1 MQYLE
6 ILYNRI
12 KNFTSMYIT
21 MPDVNMTVIDII
33 EILIISVL
41 FYQVLIWIKSTRAWN
56 LFKGILTILLFV
68 LVAAI
73 FRMTTILWLAEKTVN
88 VGLIALVIIF
98 QPELRN
104 ALSNL
109 GGKNILGKFFS
120 IGKND
125 EAKFSDKTIDELIKA
140 CVSMGKVKTGALIVI
155 EDEIKLHEYIKTGID
170 VDGIITSQLLINIF
184 EKNTPLHD
192 GAVITRGDRVVSATC
207 YLPLS
212 DSLTL
217 SKDLGTRHR
226 AAVGI
231 SEVSDSVTI
240 VVSEE
245 TGKISMAM
253 KGQIYHDV
261 DVEFM
266 RKQLKYLQNRN
277 HEATGLE
284 LLKRRLKNG
293 KKNSEGLDK

>member
-1 MQYLE
+1 
-6 ILYNRI
+6 
-12 KNFTSMYIT
+12 MYIT

-56 LFKGILTILLFV
+56 LFKGILTISLFV

-140 CVSMGKVKTGALIVI
+140 CVLMGKVKTGALIVI

-192 GAVITRGDRVVSATC
+192 GAVITRGDRIVSATC

-293 KKNSEGLDK
+293 KKNSESLD

>member
-1 MQYLE
+1 
-6 ILYNRI
+6 
-12 KNFTSMYIT
+12 

>member
-56 LFKGILTILLFV
+56 LFKGILTISLFV

-140 CVSMGKVKTGALIVI
+140 CVLMGKVKTGALIVI

-192 GAVITRGDRVVSATC
+192 GAVITRGDRIVSATC

-293 KKNSEGLDK
+293 KKNSESLDK

>member
-1 MQYLE
+1 
-6 ILYNRI
+6 
-12 KNFTSMYIT
+12 MYIT

-56 LFKGILTILLFV
+56 LFKGILTISLFV

-140 CVSMGKVKTGALIVI
+140 CVLMGKVKTGALIVI

-293 KKNSEGLDK
+293 KKNSESLDK